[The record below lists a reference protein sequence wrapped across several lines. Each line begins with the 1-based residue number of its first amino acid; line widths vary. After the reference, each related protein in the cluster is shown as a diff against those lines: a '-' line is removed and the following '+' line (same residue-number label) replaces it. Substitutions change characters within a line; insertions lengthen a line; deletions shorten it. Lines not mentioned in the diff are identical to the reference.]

1 MRRVDL
7 NADLGESFGVY
18 TLGDDAALLRVV
30 TSANVACGFH
40 AGDPSTMARAV
51 GLAAASGVALGAHP
65 GLPDLA
71 GFGRRRL
78 DITPAEVR
86 DLVTYQIGALAG
98 FAAREEQTV
107 QHVKPHGA
115 LYALAEENPAVAAAI
130 AQAVREWDGTLIVFG
145 QSGGGL
151 VAAGNALGLQT
162 ASEVFADRA
171 YSPDGSL
178 VPRSLP
184 NAVLHDPEIVAAR
197 MAHWARTGTLLAADG
212 TTALTL
218 TADTICLHGDS
229 PGASALAG
237 RVRSVLEA
245 EGVSVQSV
253 KQSVKQEVRKP

>member
-18 TLGDDAALLRVV
+18 TLGDDTALLRVV
-30 TSANVACGFH
+30 TSVGIACGFH
-40 AGDPSTMARAV
+40 AGDPGTMARVV
-51 GLAAASGVALGAHP
+51 GLAAGRGVALGAHP

-71 GFGRRRL
+71 GFGRRRMEV
-78 DITPAEVR
+78 TPAEVR

-98 FAAREEQTV
+98 FAAREKQTL

-115 LYALAEENPAVAAAI
+115 LYALAEEDPAIAAAI
-130 AQAVREWDGTLIVFG
+130 AQAVQEWDPKVILFG
-145 QSGGGL
+145 LSGGRL

-178 VPRSLP
+178 VPRSAL
-184 NAVLHDPEIVAAR
+184 NAVLHDPAVVAAR
-197 MAHWARTGTLLAADG
+197 MALWARTGMFLAADG
-212 TTALTL
+212 STALQL
-218 TADTICLHGDS
+218 AADTICLHGDS
-229 PGASALAG
+229 PGAAALAV

-245 EGVSVQSV
+245 EGVRVQSV
-253 KQSVKQEVRKP
+253 GSL

>member
-1 MRRVDL
+1 MRRIDL

-18 TLGDDAALLRVV
+18 TLGDDLALLRVV
-30 TSANVACGFH
+30 TSANIACGFH
-40 AGDPSTMARAV
+40 AGDPSTIALAV
-51 GLAAASGVALGAHP
+51 RRAAALGVALGAHP

-78 DITPAEVR
+78 EVTPAEVR

-98 FAAREEQTV
+98 FAAREGVTL

-115 LYALAEENPAVAAAI
+115 LYALAEEDPAIAAAI
-130 AQAVREWDGTLIVFG
+130 AQAVQEWDGMRLFG
-145 QSGGGL
+145 LSGGRL

-171 YSPDGSL
+171 YSLDGTL
-178 VPRSLP
+178 VPRAAP
-184 NAVLHDPEIVAAR
+184 DAVLHDGELAEAR
-197 MAHWARTGTLLAADG
+197 MAHWARTGTFLAADG
-212 TTALTL
+212 HTVLTL
-218 TADTICLHGDS
+218 AADTICLHGDS
-229 PGASALAG
+229 PGAPALAR

-253 KQSVKQEVRKP
+253 KGQ